1 MLYKDYYKV
10 LGVAKTATP
19 EEIKKAYR
27 KLALKYHPDKTKGD
41 KAAEEKFKDVN
52 EANEVLSDPQKR
64 KKYDQLG
71 ADWKHYEE
79 TGAPPGGF
87 DWSKYTS
94 NRGGQTRT
102 MSQEEFNAMFNED
115 SAGDFFETLFGL
127 HPGERR
133 GRRNRAIKGDD
144 LEAETTLL
152 LEEAYHGTTRLIKI
166 NDQTIRVTI
175 HPGIEDQHVL
185 RVPGKGATGMN
196 GGANGDLF
204 LTVKITLHP
213 DFQRKGDDL
222 YCDLPVELYTAVL
235 GGKTKIKTMKG
246 IVKIDIPKETSNGT
260 VLRLIGLGMPIYDKK
275 NEFGNLYV
283 KVAIRLPDKLSKEEI
298 DLFKKLAALQSK

>member
-1 MLYKDYYKV
+1 M
-10 LGVAKTATP
+10 T
-19 EEIKKAYR
+19 R
-27 KLALKYHPDKTKGD
+27 KN
-41 KAAEEKFKDVN
+41 EK
-52 EANEVLSDPQKR
+52 ST
-64 KKYDQLG
+64 DQLG